1 MVYHYS
7 LETFNVKGI
16 IKMQDYSHTSAK
28 NGLAKKSWRVWWK
41 LTRPHTLTA
50 GFTPVLVG
58 TALAH
63 EHIPSLNI
71 GLFVAMMAAA
81 LLIQIATNLFNEYYD
96 FKKGLDNEESIG
108 IGGGIV
114 HEGLSPK
121 SILTLALVL
130 YGISALIGIYI
141 CANSSWWLVLIGLLS
156 MSMGYFYTG
165 GPYPIAYTPFGEITS
180 GFFMGCLIIL
190 ISYFIQTGN
199 VTVDAWLVTVPFFL
213 TVGAILLSNNIRDR
227 VGDKKGGRKTLA
239 ILIGKKNAI
248 IVLASM
254 FAFSYI
260 WAFVLVFS
268 GITSP
273 WTLLVLLSIPKA
285 IQAVKGFMANDT
297 PPEMMPAM
305 KATGQTNTFY
315 GLLFAL
321 GMYIGFFF

>member
-1 MVYHYS
+1 
-7 LETFNVKGI
+7 
-16 IKMQDYSHTSAK
+16 MQDHSHTTAK
-28 NGLAKKSWRVWWK
+28 IGSNKRSWRVWWK

-63 EHIPSLNI
+63 EHIPSLNM
-71 GLFVAMMAAA
+71 GLFIAMMAAA

-96 FKKGLDNEESIG
+96 YKKGLDNEDSIG

-114 HEGLSPK
+114 HEGLTPK
-121 SILTLALVL
+121 SILSLALIL
-130 YGISALIGIYI
+130 YGISALIGVYI
-141 CANSSWWLVLIGLLS
+141 CANSSWWLVVIGLLS
-156 MSMGYFYTG
+156 MSMGYLYTG
-165 GPYPIAYTPFGEITS
+165 GPFPIAYTPFGEITS

-190 ISYFIQTGN
+190 ISYFVQTGN
-199 VTVDAWLVTVPFFL
+199 VTLDAWLVTVPFFL
-213 TVGAILLSNNIRDR
+213 TVGAIMLSNNIRDR
-227 VGDKKGGRKTLA
+227 VGDEKGGRKTLA
-239 ILIGKKNAI
+239 ILIGKKKAI
-248 IVLASM
+248 YVLSSM

-260 WAFVLVFS
+260 WAFVLVYFEV
-268 GITSP
+268 TSP

-285 IQAVKGFMANDT
+285 IQAVKGFMGNNT
-297 PPEMMPAM
+297 PLEMMPAM

>member
-1 MVYHYS
+1 
-7 LETFNVKGI
+7 
-16 IKMQDYSHTSAK
+16 MQDRSHTAAK
-28 NGLAKKSWRVWWK
+28 MESTKRSWRVWWR

-63 EHIPSLNI
+63 EHIPSLNM
-71 GLFVAMMAAA
+71 GLFIAMMAAA

-96 FKKGLDNEESIG
+96 YKKGLDTEDSIG

-114 HEGLSPK
+114 HEGLTPK
-121 SILTLALVL
+121 SILSLALIL
-130 YGISALIGIYI
+130 YGISAVIGVYI

-156 MSMGYFYTG
+156 MSMGYLYTG
-165 GPYPIAYTPFGEITS
+165 GPFPIAYTPFGEITS

-190 ISYFIQTGN
+190 ISYFVQTGN

-213 TVGAILLSNNIRDR
+213 TVGAIMLSNNIRDR
-227 VGDKKGGRKTLA
+227 VGDEKGGRKTLA
-239 ILIGKKNAI
+239 ILIGKKKAI
-248 IVLASM
+248 YVLSSM

-260 WAFVLVFS
+260 WAFVLVYFE
-268 GITSP
+268 ITSP

-285 IQAVKGFMANDT
+285 IQAVKGFIGNNT

-321 GMYIGFFF
+321 GMYIGFFL